1 MAPKPS
7 EDLDLQKTPSN
18 DLDIEVD
25 NGIAELHLDEA
36 VVRSLRRKAD
46 FILIPVL
53 AIGYLMNSLDR
64 SNLANANTAGLEDD
78 LNMVGRQYNDV
89 LTFYQIPFVVF
100 GPVIAML
107 TRIIGAK
114 YTISGMLFVFGV
126 ASLATGWV
134 KDYHHLIVCRVF
146 VGTFESGFLGSVIY
160 YLSIWYTRREL
171 ASRIGIFYAAL
182 TASSAFGGLLAYG
195 MFQVTP
201 SSGYFRWSYLFF
213 LEGGMTVFWSVIC
226 FLVLPVD
233 TQSAWF
239 LNPTEKEVA
248 VLRLEHDSVQSLS
261 TEFSWRESL
270 SEFTTPHGYIR
281 IVLSFVMGVIL
292 TSNANFLA
300 MVVRRLGHGVV
311 KTQLYTVAPALTGA
325 VLLFLWCR
333 SSDHF
338 LERGLHSAF
347 SDVVSLVG
355 YILLFTVSTDNLAV
369 LYFAMF
375 LCTIGAYPSTP
386 ISATWTV
393 ANIPN
398 LNARALTSGMF
409 VAFGNC
415 GGFLSSNIYL
425 KWEAPRYST
434 ALKTNIGMCAISI
447 SATTAYTLWM
457 RWENR
462 RRDKLYGKPS
472 GSTEG
477 ITSSRDSQ
485 FRFQA

>member
-1 MAPKPS
+1 MGTKPS
-7 EDLDLQKTPSN
+7 EDLELQKSPSK

-25 NGIAELHLDEA
+25 NGVADLHLDEA

-46 FILIPVL
+46 FILIPIL

-64 SNLANANTAGLEDD
+64 SNLANANTAGLEAD

-134 KDYHHLIVCRVF
+134 KEYHHLIVCRVF

-160 YLSIWYTRREL
+160 YLSIWYTRKEL

-213 LEGGMTVFWSVIC
+213 LEGGMTALWSIIS

-270 SEFTTPHGYIR
+270 SEFATPHGYIR
-281 IVLSFVMGVIL
+281 VVLSFIMGVIL

-311 KTQLYTVAPALTGA
+311 KTQLVVHSCASFDRSRFALSLVQVVG
-325 VLLFLWCR
+325 
-333 SSDHF
+333 S

-355 YILLFTVSTDNLAV
+355 YLLLFTVSTDNLAV

-375 LCTIGAYPSTP
+375 LCTVGAYPSTP

-447 SATTAYTLWM
+447 SATTAYALWM

-462 RRDKLYGKPS
+462 RRDRLYGKPS

-477 ITSSRDSQ
+477 ITSSRDPQ

>member
-1 MAPKPS
+1 MNNSAGTAAKPS
-7 EDLDLQKTPSN
+7 EGLEVQKTFSKE
-18 DLDIEVD
+18 LGTEVD
-25 NGIAELHLDEA
+25 GEVTELHLDETI
-36 VVRSLRRKAD
+36 VRSLKRKAD

-78 LNMVGRQYNDV
+78 LNMAGRQYNDV

-100 GPVIAML
+100 GPAIAML
-107 TRIIGAK
+107 TRIVGAK

-134 KDYHHLIVCRVF
+134 KEYNHLIACRVF
-146 VGTFESGFLGSVIY
+146 AGTFESGFLGSVIY
-160 YLSIWYTRREL
+160 YLSIWYTRKEL

-195 MFQVTP
+195 MFQITP

-213 LEGGMTVFWSVIC
+213 LEGGMAVLWSIIS
-226 FLVLPVD
+226 FFVLPVN

-239 LNPTEKEVA
+239 LNRTEKEVA

-261 TEFSWRESL
+261 TKFSWGESL

-281 IVLSFVMGVIL
+281 VTLSFIMGVIL

-300 MVVRRLGHGVV
+300 MIIRRLGHGVV
-311 KTQLYTVAPALTGA
+311 KTQLYAVAPALTGA
-325 VLLFLWCR
+325 VLLFIWCK

-355 YILLFTVSTDNLAV
+355 YILLIT
-369 LYFAMF
+369 
-375 LCTIGAYPSTP
+375 AYPSTP
-386 ISATWTV
+386 ICAAWTV

-409 VAFGNC
+409 VAIGNC

-425 KWEAPRYST
+425 KWEAPRYIT
-434 ALKTNIGMCAISI
+434 ALRTNIGMCAISI
-447 SATTAYTLWM
+447 SATTAYALWM

-462 RRDKLYGKPS
+462 RRDRLYGKAS

-477 ITSSRDSQ
+477 ITSSRDPQ